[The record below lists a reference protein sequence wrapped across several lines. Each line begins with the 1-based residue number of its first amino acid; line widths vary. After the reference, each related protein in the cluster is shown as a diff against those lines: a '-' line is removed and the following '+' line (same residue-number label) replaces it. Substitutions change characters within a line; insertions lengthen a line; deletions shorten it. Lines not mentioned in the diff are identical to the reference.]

1 MQLSALRVEV
11 QSRGFDYLPA
21 ARINT
26 WINYAYH
33 DVCHRQ
39 AWPFLET
46 TTSGTA
52 PITISDFG
60 HALSVVDTTGNGPLQ
75 WEDMRTILEFDPS
88 LSATGSP
95 ELWYLNGSA
104 LTVYPASTTNTI
116 SVRYLKVPTDL
127 SADTDTPILP
137 SRFHYILVEGAL
149 VKAYKDDD
157 EEQGAQAATGEFEL
171 GLLRMQAELLVPN
184 FDSAATIAPSVYGA
198 SGSDW

>member
-1 MQLSALRVEV
+1 MQLSDLRQEV

-21 ARINT
+21 SRINT
-26 WINYAYH
+26 WLNWAYH

-46 TTSGTA
+46 TTSGVA

-60 HALSVVDTTGNGPLQ
+60 HALSVVDTTGNGPLS
-75 WEDMRTILEFDPS
+75 WEDVRTLREQDPT
-88 LSATGSP
+88 LTGTGSP
-95 ELWYLNGSA
+95 MVWYMDGSA

-127 SADTDTPILP
+127 SADSDTPLIP

-157 EEQGAQAATGEFEL
+157 ETASAQDAATEFEA
-171 GLLRMQAELLVPN
+171 GIMKMTNELLVPN
-184 FDSAATIAPSVYGA
+184 FDTPASFSPSFY
-198 SGSDW
+198 STSSDW